1 MQSSPEKLL
10 EKHHE
15 MVHTEMS
22 KVTSHVQRK
31 QGEWII
37 NSLMIEGCSVPF
49 KYKRQK
55 MYKDLKG
62 RRVNLTYY
70 PSVEKVGDVSFEI
83 MKVVRIKIA

>member
-1 MQSSPEKLL
+1 MKSSPEKLL

-15 MVHTEMS
+15 MVHSENV
-22 KVTSHVQRK
+22 KVNSHVQRK
-31 QGEWII
+31 QGDWII

-55 MYKDLKG
+55 TYKDLKG

-70 PSVEKVGDVSFEI
+70 PATEAIGDLSFEI

>member
-1 MQSSPEKLL
+1 MKSSPEKLL

-22 KVTSHVQRK
+22 KVNSHVQRK

-37 NSLMIEGCSVPF
+37 NSLIIEGCSVPF

-70 PSVEKVGDVSFEI
+70 PTTEVVGDISFEI
-83 MKVVRIKIA
+83 MKVVRIKIS